1 MPHRAN
7 KNSFYSY
14 FSDRT
19 FRVGTLRHKV
29 VLPVEFVDNAV
40 GKPHTGEQD
49 CVNPTYAQHI
59 GEYPQRRDNHLR
71 TAPVQ
76 VELLHALGYGH
87 GPHRHG
93 CEHPKAAQ
101 KEQKTKVC
109 LHGRKIWLPEEGA
122 FYVTR

>member
-1 MPHRAN
+1 
-7 KNSFYSY
+7 
-14 FSDRT
+14 
-19 FRVGTLRHKV
+19 V

-49 CVNPTYAQHI
+49 CVNPTHAQHI

-76 VELLHALGYGH
+76 VEPLHALGYGH

-93 CEHPKAAQ
+93 CEHPKAVQ
-101 KEQKTKVC
+101 KEQKTKVP
-109 LHGRKIWLPEEGA
+109 LHGREIWLPEGDVSRNKIVLFRDKPPA
-122 FYVTR
+122 SPSFAHTS